1 MNSTHIEFFSALF
14 PHWAEFIF
22 NFNIFINNSRWQL
35 LGVLCNIIITL
46 SWEPLQIW
54 WKTLQGKWP
63 AFFGKSTAIFLWGDL
78 APWFWASNMYLP
90 LALSGI
96 KNTWHGRYI
105 RYGNRVVYQSLHA
118 QPGYYVITSS
128 RCTISLYQ
136 CRNKWEDLTSV
147 FIWNYSHVFIK
158 VRKKGVV
165 HAFYTFSFI
174 WFLLQYI
181 NLVFEVPLNRLW
193 LINEA
198 RCAVCRSPLVAV
210 HSS

>member
-1 MNSTHIEFFSALF
+1 MRYLYTIFIHRVKIHIHWVTYDMHRVYIAETREFDNKDSWIQLISSFSSALF

-63 AFFGKSTAIFLWGDL
+63 AFFGKSTAVFLWGDL

-105 RYGNRVVYQSLHA
+105 RYVNRVVYQSLHA

-128 RCTISLYQ
+128 RCHDI
-136 CRNKWEDLTSV
+136 
-147 FIWNYSHVFIK
+147 FIPV
-158 VRKKGVV
+158 
-165 HAFYTFSFI
+165 
-174 WFLLQYI
+174 
-181 NLVFEVPLNRLW
+181 
-193 LINEA
+193 
-198 RCAVCRSPLVAV
+198 
-210 HSS
+210 